1 MEKGG
6 AKANSPVSLYSNAWD
21 RIPFMTN
28 TRLTARLSIMSRQQ
42 GLTLLEMLVAVA
54 ILAII
59 LTTVAPGIQN
69 IVIKNRITSD
79 LNNLSAVVQRARFSA
94 VDEQTNVVLCPTQ
107 NYTACTSSWRNA
119 KMVFI
124 DANGNGGRDNNEV
137 LIVASDPLS
146 NANTISGITGSL
158 IFDEQGGID
167 RAATI
172 TLCPNN
178 NDANYASALL
188 LSLYGRISVAVDSD
202 DNGKKE
208 NLEGNELSCS

>member
-1 MEKGG
+1 
-6 AKANSPVSLYSNAWD
+6 
-21 RIPFMTN
+21 
-28 TRLTARLSIMSRQQ
+28 
-42 GLTLLEMLVAVA
+42 MLVAVA

-94 VDEQTNVVLCPTQ
+94 VDEQTNVVLCPTH

-208 NLEGNELSCS
+208 DLEGNELSCS

>member
-6 AKANSPVSLYSNAWD
+6 AKANPPVSLYSNAWN

-107 NYTACTSSWRNA
+107 NYTACTSSWRS
-119 KMVFI
+119 
-124 DANGNGGRDNNEV
+124 
-137 LIVASDPLS
+137 ASSARTEGAVMPAS
-146 NANTISGITGSL
+146 PVK
-158 IFDEQGGID
+158 
-167 RAATI
+167 RASAAPSEARRRAPRGAPRLTRYW
-172 TLCPNN
+172 C
-178 NDANYASALL
+178 YAS
-188 LSLYGRISVAVDSD
+188 SEKRRD
-202 DNGKKE
+202 
-208 NLEGNELSCS
+208 

>member
-1 MEKGG
+1 MMQKQAVIDEMKVLPEIDVEYEVARRVSFIKKQLLTSGL
-6 AKANSPVSLYSNAWD
+6 NS
-21 RIPFMTN
+21 
-28 TRLTARLSIMSRQQ
+28 
-42 GLTLLEMLVAVA
+42 LV
-54 ILAII
+54 L
-59 LTTVAPGIQN
+59 GI
-69 IVIKNRITSD
+69 S
-79 LNNLSAVVQRARFSA
+79 
-94 VDEQTNVVLCPTQ
+94 
-107 NYTACTSSWRNA
+107 
-119 KMVFI
+119 
-124 DANGNGGRDNNEV
+124 GGRDNNEV

-208 NLEGNELSCS
+208 DLEGNELSCS

>member
-1 MEKGG
+1 
-6 AKANSPVSLYSNAWD
+6 
-21 RIPFMTN
+21 
-28 TRLTARLSIMSRQQ
+28 
-42 GLTLLEMLVAVA
+42 
-54 ILAII
+54 
-59 LTTVAPGIQN
+59 
-69 IVIKNRITSD
+69 
-79 LNNLSAVVQRARFSA
+79 VVQRARFSA

-124 DANGNGGRDNNEV
+124 DANGNGSRDNSEA

-188 LSLYGRISVAVDSD
+188 LSLEY
-202 DNGKKE
+202 
-208 NLEGNELSCS
+208 LLP

>member
-1 MEKGG
+1 
-6 AKANSPVSLYSNAWD
+6 
-21 RIPFMTN
+21 
-28 TRLTARLSIMSRQQ
+28 MSRQQ

-178 NDANYASALL
+178 NDTNYASALL

-208 NLEGNELSCS
+208 DLEGNELSCS

>member
-1 MEKGG
+1 
-6 AKANSPVSLYSNAWD
+6 
-21 RIPFMTN
+21 
-28 TRLTARLSIMSRQQ
+28 
-42 GLTLLEMLVAVA
+42 
-54 ILAII
+54 
-59 LTTVAPGIQN
+59 
-69 IVIKNRITSD
+69 
-79 LNNLSAVVQRARFSA
+79 
-94 VDEQTNVVLCPTQ
+94 
-107 NYTACTSSWRNA
+107 
-119 KMVFI
+119 MVFI
-124 DANGNGGRDNNEV
+124 DANGNGSRDNNEV

-208 NLEGNELSCS
+208 DLEGNELSCS

>member
-1 MEKGG
+1 
-6 AKANSPVSLYSNAWD
+6 
-21 RIPFMTN
+21 
-28 TRLTARLSIMSRQQ
+28 MSRQQ

-79 LNNLSAVVQRARFSA
+79 LNNLSAVIQRARFSA
-94 VDEQTNVVLCPTQ
+94 V
-107 NYTACTSSWRNA
+107 
-119 KMVFI
+119 
-124 DANGNGGRDNNEV
+124 
-137 LIVASDPLS
+137 
-146 NANTISGITGSL
+146 
-158 IFDEQGGID
+158 DEQGGID

-208 NLEGNELSCS
+208 DLEGNELNCS